1 MTPTIQNIHLDGNEL
16 IIRTGSAPEP
26 FNPNPISVSGTVESL
41 KSYVQN
47 RNLDAYSVRVEYSF
61 ENGFVKLVD
70 NEGFPNQY
78 TVNGQLQISKDFK
91 SILGTHSDPTQLSDL
106 LRKNRRIFTDQ
117 TEGAKLVAALK
128 NFKGNVEKQLEKVE
142 DKRAGQYKSAVE
154 KVVSSNLPET
164 ITLKMEIVKGQP
176 PVEFLTDIYVD
187 VRDNGVSITLES
199 IEAEEFAE
207 KIKQEVI
214 SDCIE
219 TVMKP
224 AGFFCIEV

>member
-1 MTPTIQNIHLDGNEL
+1 LEGNEL

-26 FNPNPISVSGTVESL
+26 FNPKPISVSGTVESV
-41 KSYVQN
+41 KNYVET
-47 RNLDAYSVRVEYSF
+47 RNPIAEITRVEYSI
-61 ENGFVKLVD
+61 
-70 NEGFPNQY
+70 NEGLVVLIHSEGNPTQY
-78 TVNGQLQISKDFK
+78 TVRGQLMISKDFE
-91 SILGTHSDPTQLSDL
+91 SILRTHSDPTQLGDL

-117 TEGAKLVAALK
+117 AEGAKLVAELK
-128 NFKGNVEKQLEKVE
+128 KFKANVEKQLEKVE
-142 DKRAGQYKSAVE
+142 DKRAGQYKNAVE

-219 TVMKP
+219 IVMKP
-224 AGFFCIEV
+224 KGFFCIEV